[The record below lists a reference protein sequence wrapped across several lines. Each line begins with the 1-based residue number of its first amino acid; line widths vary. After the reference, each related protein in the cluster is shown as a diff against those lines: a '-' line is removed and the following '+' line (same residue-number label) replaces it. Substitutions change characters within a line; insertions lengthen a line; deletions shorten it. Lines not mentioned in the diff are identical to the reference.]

1 MPHNRRA
8 MPRHKSTHRLTL
20 VRPMQR
26 RQATHKQNNRQMR
39 LPQLLATLLKIRQRA
54 RMQVRLNK
62 LHPQWNSPQ
71 T

>member
-1 MPHNRRA
+1 
-8 MPRHKSTHRLTL
+8 
-20 VRPMQR
+20 MQR